1 MSNHI
6 DRLKGNPFLTIN
18 KSHLQCPICNSDLYS
33 ENSWSVRDGNTVYHC
48 EGDEQHRFWRNAREK
63 HDVLHLNKNASE
75 TNFGSEKDYRWNGSG
90 WLTN

>member
-48 EGDEQHRFWRNAREK
+48 GGDE
-63 HDVLHLNKNASE
+63 
-75 TNFGSEKDYRWNGSG
+75 
-90 WLTN
+90 